1 MRLFGFPLKSER
13 KSSHH
18 SSCSDRNN
26 GVSHPPNKMGKGLIK
41 KLFSKQQ
48 KSAGTRESLTL
59 KQTSEIASPPSGS
72 ANGASNS
79 KNNNVAQND
88 LSEKKAIINSM
99 EKSKS
104 SVKDSGN
111 FESVKET
118 SITPAVGANLNKVT
132 VTVADDIER
141 LSVQDINI
149 NNDEHPT
156 DSTATVESKATTQKN
171 GSSGRSHT
179 LNNVRMSC
187 GIPNHSKTKVVIK
200 STASSNDPL
209 RNAAYNS
216 IPLLDIVKLPR
227 GGISLHTE
235 AVGRIQFG
243 IPPETI
249 KDSMRL
255 GLSVPQVYIV
265 PVERFCREMGAALG
279 VNLAEFE
286 FPAYFNFFINKK
298 RCTLLVDSND
308 AERNIR
314 RVFSETLLGPAQF
327 RRTENPIEYED
338 EDFAP
343 NFPKDQ
349 RPNFIKELKYF
360 RTNPDGSELTLET
373 LLKFCHFEKPGE
385 SGVHENLAIPPV
397 YQPDGKGNPS
407 FSNPEQSDEPEIT
420 SEIKEDDDSDVEEV
434 VEMKVPTE
442 EEMAKYE
449 EKKRKSWTY
458 SYAKYAG
465 EVATVYPANAT
476 DDQIA
481 SKSCKRVEVF
491 KLPGGTEYIVHD
503 IDENNFIIGK
513 ARFSGNVR
521 VSDTLSVIGY
531 EGRGSIDSKGST
543 SDKDSR
549 TGLNRKGSGLNH
561 PLNDPVLPPT
571 FHPPSF
577 GVTVLGNSHGFD
589 QSGSVSGYV
598 LWING
603 RGIMIDPPPYS
614 SATLEREG
622 IRPRTI
628 VGIILTHCHADHDA
642 GAFQKVLIGSPV
654 VVITTPTIYKS
665 FIRKYSALS
674 ALSPALLRHSHR
686 HKPAIIG
693 APLRFQGATFRFTYT
708 LHTIPCVGFRVEW
721 RGRSIVFTG
730 DHYNNPPAIDN
741 LEETGV
747 LSKARANDLREL
759 PIQETDLIL
768 HEAGIPP
775 IHTPFEVLMNLPT
788 HIKKRLYVV
797 HTSNLPENCD
807 LNIAPVG
814 TEGTLRLDTVNTQSP
829 KPSMKSMRQI
839 MENESW
845 EDDFRFQSMW
855 NASEYGSS
863 GVESSVSRGLSRQT
877 SISSSIEP
885 PLVSLRPTSSTD
897 AWYIL
902 NLLSAVPFLSSLSY
916 ASTMEVLETAKV
928 DAFCVNEIVVPANRR
943 KEVLCV
949 VWEGTCMERE
959 ATATLDETDSK
970 NRNPN
975 ERRTSTFQDYQGK
988 HTPLDS
994 KSKKKLGAVWHAGD
1008 WTGPRALQP
1017 EKRLSGESSSCTH
1030 FDIVAMAQEGVKVI
1044 TVEFSNLH
1052 KILKS
1057 GSSLYR
1063 TYLSRRANISV
1074 ADIPPCLQN
1083 APSNHQFQDAVKKL
1097 SVIELLEC
1105 NSALRK
1111 LSAVQ
1116 KRHLESLAEGPV
1128 YFSAGKRLWQ
1138 SQATVDKA
1146 FIVVA
1151 GTVSFVQKRRNAG
1164 SVGNARTSKDTSD
1177 LITSM
1182 KMTVDDEYGGHSTQI
1197 SVGEAMLLDSMRVIQ
1212 ELNSRKGHL
1221 SSNSSISST
1230 SSEERDSRQQHVS
1243 TNVASQ
1249 TTNGKEQNE
1258 EFFRLKNGLQQRAD
1272 SFGGHPKQAKRDSF
1286 STQTSVSVEESH
1298 DDTSHFSEA
1307 SSNPK
1312 SQQKV
1317 GNEAAMMRKRSSRDR
1332 YANKVLGRLYSR
1344 RAFTAGLVFSRG
1356 HFLGDVSKMFAGQLA
1371 SSYNNETT
1379 QDDDHSGKYGFG
1391 DKIEG
1396 RDSNSAE
1403 APIGELIIY
1412 EKEGDQHIVH
1422 NSTLA
1427 AGKNGCV
1434 VLVFPDTSL
1443 IPFLDE
1449 YPGLLL
1455 TLLGTQVVV

>member
-1 MRLFGFPLKSER
+1 
-13 KSSHH
+13 
-18 SSCSDRNN
+18 
-26 GVSHPPNKMGKGLIK
+26 
-41 KLFSKQQ
+41 
-48 KSAGTRESLTL
+48 
-59 KQTSEIASPPSGS
+59 
-72 ANGASNS
+72 
-79 KNNNVAQND
+79 
-88 LSEKKAIINSM
+88 
-99 EKSKS
+99 
-104 SVKDSGN
+104 
-111 FESVKET
+111 
-118 SITPAVGANLNKVT
+118 
-132 VTVADDIER
+132 
-141 LSVQDINI
+141 
-149 NNDEHPT
+149 
-156 DSTATVESKATTQKN
+156 
-171 GSSGRSHT
+171 
-179 LNNVRMSC
+179 
-187 GIPNHSKTKVVIK
+187 
-200 STASSNDPL
+200 
-209 RNAAYNS
+209 
-216 IPLLDIVKLPR
+216 
-227 GGISLHTE
+227 
-235 AVGRIQFG
+235 
-243 IPPETI
+243 
-249 KDSMRL
+249 MRL
-255 GLSVPQVYIV
+255 GLDVPQVYIV

-286 FPAYFNFFINKK
+286 FPAYFNFFMNKK

-314 RVFSETLLGPAQF
+314 RVFSETLLGPTQF
-327 RRTENPIEYED
+327 RRSENPIPYED

-343 NFPKDQ
+343 NFPVDR
-349 RPNFIKELKYF
+349 RPDFIKELKYF
-360 RTNPDGSELTLET
+360 RTNPDGSELNLET

-385 SGVHENLAIPPV
+385 SGVHENLAVPPS
-397 YQPDGKGNPS
+397 YQPSSSNDNKTTTTDDFGRNSSPAAATLLEEAMNHNPS
-407 FSNPEQSDEPEIT
+407 VIGN
-420 SEIKEDDDSDVEEV
+420 EDDEDNSCGEDEDIVP
-434 VEMKVPTE
+434 MKVPTE
-442 EEMAKYE
+442 EEMVQNE
-449 EKKRKSWTY
+449 EKKTKSWTY
-458 SYAKYAG
+458 TYAKYAG
-465 EVATVYPANAT
+465 EVATVYPASAT
-476 DDQIA
+476 DEEIA
-481 SKSCKRVEVF
+481 NRTCPRVEVF

-503 IDENNFIIGK
+503 IDEDNVIIGK

-521 VSDTLSVIGY
+521 VSDSLSVIGY
-531 EGRGSIDSKGST
+531 EGRGT
-543 SDKDSR
+543 KDVKSGGPAATKTGTEDLR
-549 TGLNRKGSGLNH
+549 IGGLNRSNSVKMGH
-561 PLNDPVLPPT
+561 PYNDTILPPT

-589 QSGSVSGYV
+589 RNGSVSGYV

-730 DHYNNPPAIDN
+730 DHYNNPPAIDT

-747 LSKARANDLREL
+747 LSKARADDLRNL
-759 PIQETDLIL
+759 PIQETDVIL
-768 HEAGIPP
+768 HEAGVPP
-775 IHTPFEVLMNLPT
+775 IHTPFEVLMNLPS

-814 TEGTLRLDTVNTQSP
+814 TEGTIRLDTMNVTSKP
-829 KPSMKSMRQI
+829 KGIFNQNISMRQI
-839 MENESW
+839 NENQLW
-845 EDDFRFQSMW
+845 EDDFRFQSIW
-855 NASEYGSS
+855 SAEEYGSF
-863 GVESSVSRGLSRQT
+863 GCENIIKNPGLSRQT
-877 SISSSIEP
+877 SISSNIDP

-928 DAFCVNEIVVPANRR
+928 DAFCVNEIVVPAARR

-959 ATATLDETDSK
+959 KVSSATDALDDGIS
-970 NRNPN
+970 RNPN

-988 HTPLDS
+988 HSPLDS
-994 KSKKKLGAVWHAGD
+994 KSKRKLGAVWHAGD

-1017 EKRLSGESSSCTH
+1017 EKRLSGENSSCH
-1030 FDIVAMAQEGVKVI
+1030 NFDIVAMAQEGVKVI
-1044 TVEFSNLH
+1044 TVEFTNLH

-1063 TYLSRRANISV
+1063 TYLSRRASMSV
-1074 ADIPPCLQN
+1074 ADIPPCLQA
-1083 APSNHQFQDAVKKL
+1083 APCSHQFHDAVRNL

-1128 YFSAGKRLWQ
+1128 YFSPGKRLWQ

-1151 GTVSFVQKRRNAG
+1151 GTASFVQKRRNAG

-1177 LITSM
+1177 LITSIRAAGA
-1182 KMTVDDEYGGHSTQI
+1182 DDEYDGHSAQI

-1212 ELNSRKGHL
+1212 ELSSRKGHH

-1230 SSEERDSRQQHVS
+1230 SSGETEHRQPHIS
-1243 TNVASQ
+1243 SKLIPQ
-1249 TTNGKEQNE
+1249 TTHGR
-1258 EFFRLKNGLQQRAD
+1258 EFDEFSKLKNGLQQRAD
-1272 SFGGHPKQAKRDSF
+1272 TFGGQPKQARRDSF
-1286 STQTSVSVEESH
+1286 STQTSISHEGSH
-1298 DDTSHFSEA
+1298 DDTSHLSEA
-1307 SSNPK
+1307 SSDPK
-1312 SQQKV
+1312 SHQNI
-1317 GNEAAMMRKRSSRDR
+1317 GNEAAIMRRRSARDR

-1371 SSYNNETT
+1371 SSYNRDTI
-1379 QDDDHSGKYGFG
+1379 QDDDHSLKYGFG
-1391 DKIEG
+1391 DKVEG
-1396 RDSNSAE
+1396 GDSNSAE
-1403 APIGELIIY
+1403 APIGELVIY

-1427 AGKNGCV
+1427 AGKDGCV

-1449 YPGLLL
+1449 YPGFLL